1 MKRVLLVD
9 IDFVLQGY
17 ISKKLHNAGIMV
29 QKTSGAEQVLSY
41 MERVK
46 PDCIIVDYTTDRE
59 GILSMFENKWAKPT
73 IKNIPSIVIADSL
86 KENDS
91 RLFSSYGVKNIV
103 MKPVQADELLQNI
116 GRLIKVQFTFD
127 ITQSSVE
134 CNMNGNIVFVEI
146 ANGLNRDR
154 IELLHYRIQELLAL
168 YELKVVKVLI
178 LMSNM
183 TISFLDAINLEYL
196 LDNILS
202 IPNASKENV
211 KVLSSCEFVTE
222 FLSSHPKYQGIQSA
236 SNLQD
241 LLETLSPNVEDPIDL
256 ITPQDLTKKQKTSSI
271 STKLKFDK
279 LENISVAVIDDDV
292 TARDTMTAIF
302 KTVKAKIKTYSDAES
317 FMQDYKNHKFNIIFL
332 DVVLP
337 GMQGFKCLDRMKLM
351 ENAPPI
357 VMLSSLGGKENIV
370 KAFEKGAKQYLV
382 KPIKSDM
389 IIAKTMEI
397 LGASL

>member
-9 IDFVLQGY
+9 IDFVLSGY
-17 ISKKLHNAGIMV
+17 ISKKLHSAGVMV

-59 GILSMFENKWAKPT
+59 GILSMFENKWARPNV
-73 IKNIPSIVIADSL
+73 KNIPSIVIADTL
-86 KENDS
+86 RKNDS
-91 RLFSSYGVKNIV
+91 GLFSSYGVKNIV

-116 GRLIKVQFTFD
+116 GKLIKFQFTFD

-134 CNMNGNIVFVEI
+134 CNMNGDIVFVEI
-146 ANGLNRDR
+146 ADGLNRDR
-154 IELLHYRIQELLAL
+154 IELLHYRIQELLSL
-168 YELKVVKVLI
+168 YEIEVVKVLI

-196 LDNILS
+196 LDNVLS
-202 IPNASKENV
+202 IPNASKEYV
-211 KVLSSCEFVTE
+211 KVLSTCEFVKE
-222 FLSSHPKYQGIQSA
+222 FLSSHPKYQGIQS
-236 SNLQD
+236 SSSLQT
-241 LLETLSPNVEDPIDL
+241 LLETLSPNIENVTDL
-256 ITPQDLTKKQKTSSI
+256 ITSQDYTKGQKTSSI

-279 LENISVAVIDDDV
+279 LENINVAVIDDDV
-292 TARDTMTAIF
+292 TVRDTMTAIF
-302 KTVKAKIKTYSDAES
+302 KTMKAKIQTYADAEA
-317 FMQDYKNHKFNIIFL
+317 FMKDYKNHKFDLIFL

-337 GMQGFKCLDRMKLM
+337 GMQGFKCLDRMRLIDD
-351 ENAPPI
+351 APPI
-357 VMLSSLGGKENIV
+357 VMISSLGGKENIV

-382 KPIKSDM
+382 KPIKSGM